1 MTITRRKFLKIAGT
15 GAAIS
20 ATGTFPK
27 IVAAQQKPALLRI
40 GVITDATGPYAA
52 TAGPAHNGF
61 VDACQYVN
69 DHGGVK
75 GVPLEAIVFDCGGK
89 IDLAVSQYMH
99 IKEMKPRPLVTFTF
113 ISSVGE
119 ALHDRYIE
127 DKMVGINTASAEAIY
142 PRGNTFGWYPLYSDM
157 YGLFCDWLKETW
169 KEPRPPRLAFVTWD
183 TTYGKAVLYP
193 ECYEYAKA
201 KGIEIVAT
209 EMYTPKDIDL
219 TPHLT
224 RARGKRADWVF
235 SNTVGSGPVPVLK
248 AIKEIG
254 WQDVKFCVGGV
265 GYCWATLYIAPEEFE
280 GTYGLMP
287 WYGWDEPEQPGIKTI
302 TDYFKMKGRSA
313 VKDRTVVYLMAW
325 YYTLLFQDVITKTV
339 DAVGWNKLNSLAIK
353 EQMFKVKNYSPLGCM
368 PITFTK
374 DRMSP
379 TKARV
384 AQIKAGKM
392 LPLTDF
398 RECPDIRPAKFR

>member
-1 MTITRRKFLKIAGT
+1 
-15 GAAIS
+15 
-20 ATGTFPK
+20 
-27 IVAAQQKPALLRI
+27 
-40 GVITDATGPYAA
+40 
-52 TAGPAHNGF
+52 
-61 VDACQYVN
+61 
-69 DHGGVK
+69 
-75 GVPLEAIVFDCGGK
+75 
-89 IDLAVSQYMH
+89 
-99 IKEMKPRPLVTFTF
+99 
-113 ISSVGE
+113 
-119 ALHDRYIE
+119 
-127 DKMVGINTASAEAIY
+127 
-142 PRGNTFGWYPLYSDM
+142 
-157 YGLFCDWLKETW
+157 
-169 KEPRPPRLAFVTWD
+169 
-183 TTYGKAVLYP
+183 
-193 ECYEYAKA
+193 
-201 KGIEIVAT
+201 
-209 EMYTPKDIDL
+209 
-219 TPHLT
+219 
-224 RARGKRADWVF
+224 
-235 SNTVGSGPVPVLK
+235 
-248 AIKEIG
+248 
-254 WQDVKFCVGGV
+254 
-265 GYCWATLYIAPEEFE
+265 
-280 GTYGLMP
+280 MP